1 MMAKMQNNA
10 LFCTFAAP
18 FEGEVQVTLGGM
30 LVSPSHPCKE
40 SLPVLGKNGIRHNGI
55 THLNHTLVAQMQHF
69 TNIRFTDTLAI
80 QLEMS
85 KIMGDDIIPLFIPV
99 ASHEL
104 VIHLPAIFHK
114 SLINQIVI
122 QCFHFFYSCLLYS
135 SPSSVFQPP
144 KVVFLCTKVEKNEEA
159 KRLTREALLKQWQIL
174 QKKDGNNG

>member
-69 TNIRFTDTLAI
+69 TNIRFTDAFAVQHET
-80 QLEMS
+80 S
-85 KIMGDDIIPLFIPV
+85 KIASDGIIPFDIPA

-104 VIHLPAIFHK
+104 YILRPAFPCKGLVDQFVI
-114 SLINQIVI
+114 
-122 QCFHFFYSCLLYS
+122 
-135 SPSSVFQPP
+135 
-144 KVVFLCTKVEKNEEA
+144 
-159 KRLTREALLKQWQIL
+159 
-174 QKKDGNNG
+174 